1 MGLAFLKLPH
11 AQTKWRLKL
20 LSAYKDQSAQESL
33 SDISTTSDE
42 DEDDED
48 GRANL
53 SRQSRR
59 MERRRLKRKAKKQGG
74 KMILFGLPFIT
85 VLREGLEGVVFLGGI
100 GLSEPPPAI
109 AGGALV
115 GLIIGSIIGE
125 HPCNLNEDTHTDD
138 CSLRS

>member
-1 MGLAFLKLPH
+1 
-11 AQTKWRLKL
+11 
-20 LSAYKDQSAQESL
+20 
-33 SDISTTSDE
+33 
-42 DEDDED
+42 
-48 GRANL
+48 
-53 SRQSRR
+53 

-109 AGGALV
+109 AGGAFV

-125 HPCNLNEDTHTDD
+125 HPSYKHQRARTDD
-138 CSLRS
+138 WSLRS